1 MEVVLVLSLFCFIVL
16 FTISEWISKSTIIR
30 MGDLIDDYEREV
42 SGYESR
48 VESLMDDCTE
58 LRIRV
63 NDLEDLVDT
72 LQDERAAVVRW
83 VKLAPP
89 GILDTLRSIDT
100 KVPE

>member
-89 GILDTLRSIDT
+89 GFSTPCAL
-100 KVPE
+100 